1 LAQKKVSGNDHEG
14 AGIDRKLHDPGQ
26 DRLIPLAPLD
36 LAKIGSIDDLVRA
49 MAKTAFTGRQL
60 GEAADVL
67 EAMAR
72 DKDAFI
78 VMTLAGAMTVAKQ
91 GLIIAELIERGIVNA
106 IVSTGALMAH
116 GLVEAT
122 GRAHFRHNP
131 ELSDE
136 ELYEAGYNR
145 VYDTLEPEQNLD
157 DVERVMHAVF
167 SAWDADEVMC
177 SHKLNRAIG
186 AHLSKTAKGQRGIL
200 KSAYEGNVPVFVPA
214 FSDSELGLD
223 FALTN
228 RERDKQGKARFR
240 FDPFE
245 DLEHFAATLLA
256 QKRLGIFTIGGGV
269 PRNWS
274 QQFGPFI
281 ELRHRRGGEDLP
293 LKRYHYGLR
302 ICPEPVYWGGLS
314 GSPYSEAVSWGKF
327 VPPAEG
333 GKFGEVFV
341 DATVGLPLIVA
352 AVLERLKKKPAGKKV
367 LGEAK
372 PSDQRTTIEEFSP
385 SNINSREAGLK
396 NRLAWGEKCLENSR
410 NMNKAV
416 FSRWL
421 NEEVL
426 RQAEVS
432 RGAINRWMNEFQV
445 FASAVPSEK
454 ARKAL
459 LRIIK
464 PTILF
469 ARGSGP
475 VKLSERLAEA
485 LKKYPPP
492 PAGSDD
498 LYLEWA
504 HEAGLYAEKMIS
516 RRS

>member
-1 LAQKKVSGNDHEG
+1 MAQKKNSKHGNHPAAAGHEG
-14 AGIDRKLHDPGQ
+14 AGIDRKLHDPVA

-36 LAKIGSIDDLVRA
+36 LRAIHSIDDLVRA
-49 MAKTAFTGRQL
+49 MSQTAFTGRQL

-72 DKDAFI
+72 DQDAFI

-91 GLIIAELIERGIVNA
+91 GLVIAELIERGIVNA

-122 GRAHFRHNP
+122 GRSHFRHNP
-131 ELSDE
+131 DFSDE

-167 SAWDADEVMC
+167 SAWSADEVMC
-177 SHKLNRAIG
+177 SYKLNRAIG

-200 KSAYEGNVPVFVPA
+200 KSAYEHDVPVFVPA

-223 FALTN
+223 YALTN
-228 RERDKQGKARFR
+228 RERDKQGKPRFR

-245 DLEHFAATLLA
+245 DLEYFAATLLA

-314 GSPYSEAVSWGKF
+314 GSPYSEAISWGKF

-352 AVLERLKKKPAGKKV
+352 AVLERLDARGIARKEKSKPANNA
-367 LGEAK
+367 AK
-372 PSDQRTTIEEFSP
+372 R
-385 SNINSREAGLK
+385 
-396 NRLAWGEKCLENSR
+396 
-410 NMNKAV
+410 
-416 FSRWL
+416 
-421 NEEVL
+421 
-426 RQAEVS
+426 
-432 RGAINRWMNEFQV
+432 
-445 FASAVPSEK
+445 
-454 ARKAL
+454 
-459 LRIIK
+459 
-464 PTILF
+464 
-469 ARGSGP
+469 
-475 VKLSERLAEA
+475 
-485 LKKYPPP
+485 
-492 PAGSDD
+492 
-498 LYLEWA
+498 
-504 HEAGLYAEKMIS
+504 
-516 RRS
+516 

>member
-1 LAQKKVSGNDHEG
+1 MKHKSVAKRGHEKESGHHTGDAG
-14 AGIDRKLHDPGQ
+14 AGIDRKLHDPVA
-26 DRLIPLAPLD
+26 DRLIPLEPLD
-36 LAKIGSIDDLVRA
+36 LGKIQSIDDLVRA
-49 MAKTAFTGRQL
+49 MSRTAFTGRQL

-72 DKDAFI
+72 DQECFV

-91 GLIIAELIERGIVNA
+91 GLVIAELIDRGIVNA

-167 SAWDADEVMC
+167 SGWDADEVMC
-177 SHKLNRAIG
+177 SYKLNRAIG
-186 AHLSKTAKGQRGIL
+186 AHLAKREKGRSRERGIL
-200 KSAYEGNVPVFVPA
+200 KSAYEKNVPVFVPA

-223 FALTN
+223 YALTN
-228 RERDKQGKARFR
+228 RERDKQGKALFR

-245 DLEHFAATLLA
+245 DLEHFAATLLG
-256 QKRLGIFTIGGGV
+256 QKRIGIFTIGGGV

-341 DATVGLPLIVA
+341 DATVGLPIIVA
-352 AVLERLKKKPAGKKV
+352 AVLERLKKKPAAKK
-367 LGEAK
+367 
-372 PSDQRTTIEEFSP
+372 
-385 SNINSREAGLK
+385 
-396 NRLAWGEKCLENSR
+396 
-410 NMNKAV
+410 
-416 FSRWL
+416 
-421 NEEVL
+421 
-426 RQAEVS
+426 
-432 RGAINRWMNEFQV
+432 
-445 FASAVPSEK
+445 
-454 ARKAL
+454 
-459 LRIIK
+459 
-464 PTILF
+464 TILKP
-469 ARGSGP
+469 R
-475 VKLSERLAEA
+475 
-485 LKKYPPP
+485 
-492 PAGSDD
+492 
-498 LYLEWA
+498 
-504 HEAGLYAEKMIS
+504 
-516 RRS
+516 

>member
-1 LAQKKVSGNDHEG
+1 LKQKNGSKHGNHHEG
-14 AGIDRKLHDPGQ
+14 AGIDRKLHDPVE

-36 LAKIGSIDDLVRA
+36 LAEVKSIDDLVRA
-49 MAKTAFTGRQL
+49 MSKTAFTGRQL

-72 DKDAFI
+72 DKEAFV

-91 GLIIAELIERGIVNA
+91 GLIVAELIERGIVNA

-131 ELSDE
+131 DFSDE

-157 DVERVMHAVF
+157 DVERVMAAVF
-167 SAWDADEVMC
+167 KGWDAKELMC
-177 SHKLNRAIG
+177 SYKLNRAIG
-186 AHLSKTAKGQRGIL
+186 AHLSKHAKGQRGIL
-200 KSAYEGNVPVFVPA
+200 KSAFENNVPVFVPA

-223 FALTN
+223 YALTN
-228 RERDKQGKARFR
+228 RERDKEGKPRFR

-245 DLEHFAATLLA
+245 DLEYFAATLLS

-352 AVLERLKKKPAGKKV
+352 AVLERLKQKPA
-367 LGEAK
+367 
-372 PSDQRTTIEEFSP
+372 
-385 SNINSREAGLK
+385 
-396 NRLAWGEKCLENSR
+396 
-410 NMNKAV
+410 
-416 FSRWL
+416 
-421 NEEVL
+421 
-426 RQAEVS
+426 
-432 RGAINRWMNEFQV
+432 
-445 FASAVPSEK
+445 
-454 ARKAL
+454 
-459 LRIIK
+459 
-464 PTILF
+464 
-469 ARGSGP
+469 
-475 VKLSERLAEA
+475 
-485 LKKYPPP
+485 
-492 PAGSDD
+492 
-498 LYLEWA
+498 
-504 HEAGLYAEKMIS
+504 AEKTLAKAK
-516 RRS
+516 